1 MKKIIQI
8 VVSGNTGSVGR
19 IAEDLGSS
27 LLDNNWKSYIAFGR
41 LKRSS
46 KSVLINIGCFLDNVF
61 HLVETRLFDRHGLG
75 SRWST
80 YLLIMKI
87 KKINPDIIHLHHLHG
102 YFINVKILFNF
113 LKSYNGQVVWT
124 FHDCWS
130 FTGHCCYFEIVN
142 CDKWKTVCGKCP
154 QINQYPKSFYLD
166 RSEKNFLMKK
176 ELFLS
181 VKNLTV
187 VSVSQWLSSLVSQSF
202 FSSSNLKM
210 IYNGIDV
217 SKFRIKSDLCTIKD
231 QLGVTNKFV
240 ILGVATIWE
249 KRKGFDLF
257 LDLSKSLK
265 SDCVI
270 VLVGLTKDQK
280 SSLPLNILG
289 FERTDNLESLVN
301 FYNCADVFCNLSYEE
316 TFGLT
321 TVESLSCGTPV
332 IVLGNSGS
340 RELVHDNVGFVHDKF
355 SVFSIINSIE
365 IIKGNGKNSYSDDC
379 RNHAI
384 NNFSNSLAY
393 SNYINLYNDLLK

>member
-80 YLLIMKI
+80 HLLIMKI

-102 YFINVKILFNF
+102 YFINVNILFNF

-166 RSEKNFLMKK
+166 RSKKNFLMKK

-187 VSVSQWLSSLVSQSF
+187 VSVSHWLGSLVSQSF

-217 SKFRIKSDLCTIKD
+217 SKFRIKSDLCTVKG

-257 LDLSKSLK
+257 LELSKSLK

-280 SSLPLNILG
+280 SLLPLNILG

-340 RELVHDNVGFVHDKF
+340 RELVHDKVGFVHDKF
-355 SVFSIINSIE
+355 SVSSIINSIE

-384 NNFSNSLAY
+384 SNFSNSLAY